1 MRASQIFFGI
11 RVSQRVF
18 KNDFLCYQSVPE
30 GFEKTKYQSDPG
42 ILHHLFFILLPHFFF
57 CATVGTGTGIIFESR
72 NGVIWG
78 GVISELCAGHRHDL
92 TGTERGPE

>member
-1 MRASQIFFGI
+1 MIFYVIRAFQRVLKKQNIRATQVFCIIFF
-11 RVSQRVF
+11 SY
-18 KNDFLCYQSVPE
+18 CYL
-30 GFEKTKYQSDPG
+30 
-42 ILHHLFFILLPHFFF
+42 IFFF